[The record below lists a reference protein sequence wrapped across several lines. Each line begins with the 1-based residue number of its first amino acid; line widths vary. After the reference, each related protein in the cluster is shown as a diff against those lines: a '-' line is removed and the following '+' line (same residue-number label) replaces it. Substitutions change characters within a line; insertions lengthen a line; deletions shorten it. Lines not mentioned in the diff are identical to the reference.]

1 MQSDIKSQDV
11 SMRLDPSPK
20 TDSGHYVDV
29 AVPCGAATVR
39 VPSASTFDKVYVIG
53 AREQFQLDGDTDDI
67 DQKLEFCPDGLPFDS
82 IVAEAEANVNVTVLA
97 MPGKDIDLPLSVD
110 IVGEGADVKISGLY
124 LCSGAD
130 KMQIR
135 TEVRHRVP
143 SCVSMQLFN
152 GIASGKSKARFYG
165 KIVVAP
171 DAQKTE
177 AYQTNHNLIL
187 SDGAEAEAKPQLEI
201 YADDVKCSHGATVG
215 QLNEDEQFYMRSR
228 GIPEEEAKVLQM
240 ISFIAPVLANV
251 ADEDLRAALSSY
263 IETAVRE
270 L

>member
-11 SMRLDPSPK
+11 SMRLNPSPK

-29 AVPCGAATVR
+29 AVPCGDATIR
-39 VPSASTFDKVYVIG
+39 VPSASTFDKVYIIG
-53 AREQFQLDGDTDDI
+53 AKEQFQLDGDTDNI
-67 DQKLEFCPDGLPFDS
+67 DPKLEFCPDGLPFDS
-82 IVAEAEANVNVTVLA
+82 IVAEADTDVNVTVLA
-97 MPGKDIDLPLSVD
+97 MPGKDIDLPISVD
-110 IVGEGADVKISGLY
+110 LVGEGADVKISGLY

-177 AYQTNHNLIL
+177 AYQTNHNLVI
-187 SDGAEAEAKPQLEI
+187 SEGAKAEAKPQLEI

-240 ISFIAPVLANV
+240 ISFIAPVLGRIG
-251 ADEDLRAALSSY
+251 DEEKRAEITSAV
-263 IETAVRE
+263 EAAVRGI
-270 L
+270 

>member
-1 MQSDIKSQDV
+1 M
-11 SMRLDPSPK
+11 
-20 TDSGHYVDV
+20 
-29 AVPCGAATVR
+29 
-39 VPSASTFDKVYVIG
+39 
-53 AREQFQLDGDTDDI
+53 
-67 DQKLEFCPDGLPFDS
+67 
-82 IVAEAEANVNVTVLA
+82 
-97 MPGKDIDLPLSVD
+97 
-110 IVGEGADVKISGLY
+110 GEGADVKISGLY

-130 KMQIR
+130 KIQMR

-228 GIPEEEAKVLQM
+228 GIPEDEAKVLQM

-263 IETAVRE
+263 IETAVRN